1 MKKLLIALAAL
12 AIAVPATTVSAEGL
26 TKSQQKEIKVKLKE
40 LKKNKWESLGTR
52 TVEGS
57 LTSHYE
63 KLNKLGEDGR
73 EVLGISTRTKSK
85 NTGMQQAKNNA
96 ANLYAADAA
105 SSLQARLVADLQANG
120 VDTEGE
126 FDHFYGAFERLIE
139 TEINGEIQPSFY
151 LIRTNP
157 DGSYEVQCYCI
168 VSESAASKARIRAAE
183 NALKESEAAQKYA
196 DKIAGFVRA
205 GF

>member
-12 AIAVPATTVSAEGL
+12 VVAGPATTVSAEGL
-26 TKSQQKEIKVKLKE
+26 PKSQQKEIKVKLKE

-52 TVEGS
+52 TIEGS

-63 KLNKLGEDGR
+63 KLNKLGDDGR